1 MQGLKEKIIT
11 TFKKFDPD
19 KIILFGSRAR
29 GDHDG
34 LSDVDLILVYST
46 EKRFLDRL
54 EELYLAW
61 DTPLALDLL
70 AYTPEEF
77 SRLLDENPFV
87 QEAVKQ
93 GEVLYEKYLERG
105 ASVVPPSER

>member
-1 MQGLKEKIIT
+1 MQALKEKIIS
-11 TFKKFDPD
+11 TFRRFDPE

-61 DTPLALDLL
+61 DTPVALDLL

-77 SRLLDENPFV
+77 NRLLDENPFV

-93 GEVLYEKYLERG
+93 GEVLYEKCLERG